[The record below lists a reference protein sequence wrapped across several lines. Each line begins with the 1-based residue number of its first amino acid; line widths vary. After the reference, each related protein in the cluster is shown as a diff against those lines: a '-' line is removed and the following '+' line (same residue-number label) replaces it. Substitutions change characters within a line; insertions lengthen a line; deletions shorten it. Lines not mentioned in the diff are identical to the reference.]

1 MINEMGLFFIGDRI
15 IVSNNNLNPLLPF
28 QVTQDE
34 LNLNI
39 LTLHNDN
46 NITIVSCE
54 IASSVE
60 QPHTDYQIMLVKRFL
75 AEADSAQQSL
85 VLRAYHWLNWYN
97 QAKFCGHCGAALE
110 GKIDSTEKK
119 CAACNTSLFPRF
131 SPAVMVLIRKE
142 NKILMARS
150 PHFPPGL
157 YSAIAGFI
165 DIGETAEAAAHREVK
180 EELGIEITDLEYFGT
195 QSWPFPDSFMIA
207 FKAKYLKGELQPD
220 PNEIEDAGWYSL
232 AEIPT
237 MPPSASIARK
247 LIESAVADILND
259 SKTGDTL

>member
-1 MINEMGLFFIGDRI
+1 MTNEMGVFFIGDRI
-15 IVSNNNLNPLLPF
+15 IVNSHSSNPLLPLS
-28 QVTQDE
+28 VTQDA
-34 LNLNI
+34 LNLKI

-60 QPHTDYQIMLVKRFL
+60 QPHTEYKIVTVKRFL
-75 AEADSAQQSL
+75 ANADSTQQSI
-85 VLRAYHWLNWYN
+85 VLRAYQWLNWYN
-97 QAKFCGHCGAALE
+97 QAKFCGHCGAPLQ

-119 CAACNTSLFPRF
+119 CTVCNTSVFPRF

-150 PHFPPGL
+150 PHFPPGV

-165 DIGETAEAAAHREVK
+165 EIGETAEAAAHREVK

-207 FKAKYLKGELQPD
+207 FKAKYLKGELQLEVD
-220 PNEIEDAGWYSL
+220 EIEDAGWYSP
-232 AEIPT
+232 EDIPT
-237 MPPSASIARK
+237 MPPSASIARR
-247 LIESAVADILND
+247 LIESAVADILHD
-259 SKTGDTL
+259 FS